1 MRSRIIVCAFA
12 QVMSNLRPNNL
23 GDIMSLLLIIVV
35 LVLLFGGGGGYYGY
49 NRGYY
54 GGRGHGLIWLIV
66 IVVVLVLLFG
76 GGHFGTQI

>member
-1 MRSRIIVCAFA
+1 LPYALSLTSLERLMPIW
-12 QVMSNLRPNNL
+12 
-23 GDIMSLLLIIVV
+23 GDVMSLLLIIVV
-35 LVLLFGGGGGYYGY
+35 LVLLFGGGGSYYGY

-76 GGHFGTQI
+76 GGHFGGRV